1 MEPREVSIATS
12 FDYGVALDAQIPL
25 ISKAG
30 FTHVSLGVKPEH
42 SAYLTPAG
50 QTHLRTLTEHHGLG
64 IDTIHGPRADTWDSL
79 GAVSRSVTAAA
90 ALRVPIVVAHAS
102 PFDFPEAEFDD
113 RLGQVVGVCGALAP
127 VLAAT
132 GVRLALENVLPGPAT
147 DLVERVLDRL
157 DPEWF
162 GFCYDSSHDQI
173 GGPRPMDLLA
183 RLRHRLIA
191 VQLSDRARDFVD
203 HMLPGEGFIHWR
215 DVCSELSQAGFDRPL
230 LLEVA
235 TTNSV
240 VKEPSQFVRLAHR
253 QGMQLKRNEVARHGS
268 IGQAEPA
275 GRRRSVPRLFSR

>member
-64 IDTIHGPRADTWDSL
+64 IDTIHGPPADTWDSL

-173 GGPRPMDLLA
+173 GGPRPHGSAGQASAPPDRRPTLRSGAGFCGSHAPWRRVHPLA
-183 RLRHRLIA
+183 RR
-191 VQLSDRARDFVD
+191 V
-203 HMLPGEGFIHWR
+203 
-215 DVCSELSQAGFDRPL
+215 
-230 LLEVA
+230 
-235 TTNSV
+235 
-240 VKEPSQFVRLAHR
+240 
-253 QGMQLKRNEVARHGS
+253 
-268 IGQAEPA
+268 
-275 GRRRSVPRLFSR
+275 